1 MKMISLGEKANMHTV
16 DIRKAKKHLS
26 ILVGEA
32 SRGEAFI
39 ISKAGIPMVKVTAV
53 DLPDC
58 VQVRRLGFLK
68 GEILIPDDFGRMK
81 SKQIESMFGNGN

>member
-1 MKMISLGEKANMHTV
+1 MHTV

-26 ILVGEA
+26 TLVGEA
-32 SRGEAFI
+32 SRGKAFI

-53 DLPDC
+53 NSPTD

-81 SKQIESMFGNGN
+81 SEQIQSMFSSGK